1 MSFTARRISMD
12 EGLRAFDGKLVWR
25 REEVAR
31 LRDAEAIVDRA
42 RRTAVSIVK
51 AARDTAKVRRRHSI
65 AAWRARH
72 AQMEREFADRAI
84 ALDKAYRLAQASLT
98 AQLESTLDRVLAAAL
113 AHVGAQLPAAERL
126 RIVCEQLH
134 EAAGPTPAAR
144 LLLCP
149 ADEAIYRRDDIGSPW
164 PAEIDET
171 LAPGCCR
178 LVGDQGEWV
187 LAFDALMA
195 SLGPTLSSAA
205 LGASTALDGYPASV
219 AEGESTNAQG

>member
-1 MSFTARRISMD
+1 MSFTARRISMGD
-12 EGLRAFDGKLVWR
+12 GGHAFDGKPVWR

-31 LRDAEAIVDRA
+31 LRDAEAIVDHA

-51 AARDTAKVRRRHSI
+51 AARDTAKLRKRNSI
-65 AAWRARH
+65 AAWRARR
-72 AQMEREFADRAI
+72 AQMEREFAEHAV
-84 ALDKAYRLAQASLT
+84 ALDNAYRSAQASLT
-98 AQLESTLDRVLAAAL
+98 ARLESTLDRVLAAAL
-113 AHVGAQLPAAERL
+113 AHVGAQLPAAQRL
-126 RIVCEQLH
+126 RIVCEQLR

-178 LVGDQGEWV
+178 LVGDEGEWV

-195 SLGPTLSSAA
+195 SLGPPLSSATH
-205 LGASTALDGYPASV
+205 GVNDALDGNPKSV
-219 AEGESTNAQG
+219 VEVEPTNAKA

>member
-12 EGLRAFDGKLVWR
+12 EGPHAFDGKLVRR

-51 AARDTAKVRRRHSI
+51 AARDTAKLRKRHSI

-72 AQMEREFADRAI
+72 AQMEREFAERAI
-84 ALDKAYRLAQASLT
+84 ALDQAYRTTQASLT
-98 AQLESTLDRVLAAAL
+98 AQLEATLDRVLAAAL
-113 AHVGAQLPAAERL
+113 AHVGARLPAGERL
-126 RIVCEQLH
+126 RIVCEQLR

-149 ADEAIYRRDDIGSPW
+149 ADEAIYRRNDIGSPW

-178 LVGDQGEWV
+178 LVGDEGEWV

-195 SLGPTLSSAA
+195 SLGPMPASAA
-205 LGASTALDGYPASV
+205 HGVNDARDGNRASV
-219 AEGESTNAQG
+219 AEVEPANARA

>member
-12 EGLRAFDGKLVWR
+12 EGQHAFDGKLVWR

-51 AARDTAKVRRRHSI
+51 AARDTAKLRKRHSI

-72 AQMEREFADRAI
+72 AQMEREFAERAI
-84 ALDKAYRLAQASLT
+84 ALDQAYRSTQASLT
-98 AQLESTLDRVLAAAL
+98 AQLEATLDRVLAAAL
-113 AHVGAQLPAAERL
+113 AHVGARLPAGERL
-126 RIVCEQLH
+126 RIVCEQLR

-149 ADEAIYRRDDIGSPW
+149 ADEAIYRRNDIGSPW

-178 LVGDQGEWV
+178 LVGDEGEWV

-195 SLGPTLSSAA
+195 SLGPMPASAA
-205 LGASTALDGYPASV
+205 HGVNDARDGNRASV
-219 AEGESTNAQG
+219 AEVEPANAKA